1 MLSQCRN
8 NFEEACVAKWKKQEL
23 SWLLVNINELIENL
37 VSEVRHSF
45 EISLPSWPF
54 VGPAS
59 LFRLAYWGV
68 CYCEPCFSSFM
79 CADRRLTL
87 VYYQE
92 CLGILIIY
100 WISTRQKKIAN
111 HSEIINLTYSFPSF
125 TTKGIVFISDHG
137 YIVIINKL
145 KSNFY

>member
-1 MLSQCRN
+1 MFKGKTWFILCIIKLGFIMIVTPYHLRSLTFSHHNFNSFIFLMLSQCRN

-100 WISTRQKKIAN
+100 WISTRQKK
-111 HSEIINLTYSFPSF
+111 
-125 TTKGIVFISDHG
+125 
-137 YIVIINKL
+137 
-145 KSNFY
+145 